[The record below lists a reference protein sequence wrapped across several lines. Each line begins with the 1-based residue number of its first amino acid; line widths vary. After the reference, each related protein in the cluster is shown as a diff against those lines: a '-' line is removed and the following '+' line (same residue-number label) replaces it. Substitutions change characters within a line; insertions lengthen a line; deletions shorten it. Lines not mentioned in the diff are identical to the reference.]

1 MTSRETENAEC
12 GNDFEELVRTNS
24 QKIACPNCGS
34 RKIDRKL
41 SVIGA
46 VVSKSTPSCDREA
59 CPQGPYCPSGTCNF
73 GN

>member
-1 MTSRETENAEC
+1 MPIYEFKCTEC

-46 VVSKSTPSCDREA
+46 VVSKSSPPCDREA